1 MGRIVV
7 QTKVTNLFE
16 EDKSIRC
23 AMLVDTGAGAL
34 ILPMAWKERLGKF
47 KRSESVELQSAN
59 QEVLRGEACWPVEI
73 RIEGFRPVSNE
84 VVFVEMGSDD
94 EDVYEPLLGYVILEQ
109 AQAAVDML
117 GHRLVPVK
125 YIDMKSVRR
134 GDLVPGATCR
144 HDTSPAGG
152 LIVEVGL

>member
-47 KRSESVELQSAN
+47 KRSEAVELQLAN
-59 QEVLRGEACWPVEI
+59 QDVLRGEACWPAEI
-73 RIEGFRPVSNE
+73 RIDGFRPVSNE
-84 VVFVEMGSDD
+84 VVFVDMGSAD
-94 EDVYEPLLGYVILEQ
+94 EGEYEPLLGYVILGQ

-125 YIDMKSVRR
+125 YIDMKSVSRSAFASSATRR
-134 GDLVPGATCR
+134 LDSTRP
-144 HDTSPAGG
+144 PAGG
-152 LIVEVGL
+152 VDLGV